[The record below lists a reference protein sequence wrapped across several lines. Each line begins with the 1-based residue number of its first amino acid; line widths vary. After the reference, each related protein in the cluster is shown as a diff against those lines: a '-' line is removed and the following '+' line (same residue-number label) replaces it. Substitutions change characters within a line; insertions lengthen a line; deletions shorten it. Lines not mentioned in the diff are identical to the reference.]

1 MFFNTMRGNHL
12 EDKFRFF
19 FNAMH
24 RGAFCQFPFRWI
36 YHYDSN
42 EYTGKETE
50 KNTSVLWGESINEID
65 LQHSSTQWLKSF
77 IESIRNIFQYN
88 GVKPF

>member
-50 KNTSVLWGESINEID
+50 KNTPLCYGVKALTKLICNI
-65 LQHSSTQWLKSF
+65 LQH
-77 IESIRNIFQYN
+77 N
-88 GVKPF
+88 G